1 MPTSLRYPV
10 LLVLCTVLTV
20 GAFLLLTSD
29 AHAQERNCGS
39 AILPR
44 DTTDMG
50 LDTGNVAAD
59 DFSVEEVA
67 DDCNQVVLRQ
77 RYLTALCVIGAVVT
91 GVAATRMRNRVDRF
105 PGDPIV

>member
-44 DTTDMG
+44 DTTDLG
-50 LDTGNVAAD
+50 LDTGNVAVD
-59 DFSVEEVA
+59 DFSVQEVA
-67 DDCNQVVLRQ
+67 DDCNQAILRQ
-77 RYLTALCVIGAVVT
+77 RYLTGMCVLGAIIT
-91 GVAATRMRNRVDRF
+91 GVAAGRIRRQVDRF

>member
-1 MPTSLRYPV
+1 MSPRYYV

-29 AHAQERNCGS
+29 AHANQRNCGS

-44 DTTDMG
+44 DTTNLG
-50 LDTGNVAAD
+50 LDTGNVAVD
-59 DFSVEEVA
+59 DFSIQEVA

-77 RYLTALCVIGAVVT
+77 RYLAALAIVGAIVA
-91 GVAATRMRNRVDRF
+91 GGAATRVRNRVDRF